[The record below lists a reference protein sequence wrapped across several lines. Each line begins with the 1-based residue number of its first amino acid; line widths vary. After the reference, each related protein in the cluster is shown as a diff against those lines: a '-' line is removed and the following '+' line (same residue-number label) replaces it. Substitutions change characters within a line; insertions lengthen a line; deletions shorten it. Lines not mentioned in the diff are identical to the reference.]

1 MSSEGARVVA
11 SVHGLRRPS
20 ADPSFVEPLAD
31 WLRTTLTRDALVDQY
46 AHGNQQDSSLEL
58 ARWNRAD
65 PRAQLFERRWLAFA
79 ASVYTSHGLLG
90 YADRAIRDA
99 LTLRTGRA
107 DISAR
112 PGYFV
117 AAASPSGSSR
127 PR

>member
-1 MSSEGARVVA
+1 MLHTDAAIALLTAGATSGGVIQISAASRVFEA
-11 SVHGLRRPS
+11 MKSGR
-20 ADPSFVEPLAD
+20 
-31 WLRTTLTRDALVDQY
+31 
-46 AHGNQQDSSLEL
+46 
-58 ARWNRAD
+58 RAD
-65 PRAQLFERRWLAFA
+65 PRAQLFERRWLAFT

-99 LTLRTGRA
+99 LTRRTGRA
-107 DISAR
+107 DITAR